1 MQDVKPSSQAR
12 AEVYDVK
19 EESTLSIDF
28 ASPVASFFKES
39 KRQIE
44 QYFRG
49 NTNEIEINN
58 VKKETYLSTEGKKLK
73 HNPYINERIIKET

>member
-1 MQDVKPSSQAR
+1 MKPSSQGR

-58 VKKETYLSTEGKKLK
+58 VKKETYLSTEGKTCKY
-73 HNPYINERIIKET
+73 NSY